1 MSATKINLSQM
12 VDLAVGTPEVCA
24 VNCNV
29 LHTLLHAMLR
39 QLNIVDV
46 QADLNDIDRGLLSAS
61 KARELSVLSDV
72 DGGQGDDA
80 EDAHSES
87 SSSIPAPRSSTGKRT
102 PYQFLKVKGAKLLAK
117 LRRIRSVPSKNHP
130 FEITRTKNKKKTI
143 GEDMSL
149 NMQLM
154 NRVNSNEK
162 GISKVWLTFGSFR
175 HIYRLIRLSVNVLCN
190 GNAPLPKVKGLIDV

>member
-1 MSATKINLSQM
+1 MPAAKINLSQM
-12 VDLAVGTPEVCA
+12 VDLAIGTPEVGA
-24 VNCNV
+24 VNANV

-87 SSSIPAPRSSTGKRT
+87 SSSIPAPRPRT
-102 PYQFLKVKGAKLLAK
+102 PYQFLKVKGAKLQEK
-117 LRRIRSVPSKNHP
+117 LKRIRSVPS
-130 FEITRTKNKKKTI
+130 FEKTSTNKKNKKKTI
-143 GEDMSL
+143 GEMEL
-149 NMQLM
+149 NMQLV
-154 NRVNSNEK
+154 NRVDANEK
-162 GISKVWLTFGSFR
+162 GITKVWLILGSFP
-175 HIYRLIRLSVNVLCN
+175 HLYTINYRLIGLSLACCVT
-190 GNAPLPKVKGLIDV
+190 GTPLKLSKVIDTVVHL